1 MFKLKHSSDIEIE
14 DFPLQWLTITSCLD
28 PELPGFALHYI
39 HFLSKTNAEKDKR
52 VFGCPI
58 QISLA
63 EITGSGSCT
72 ARVKVICNI
81 DLDSDLLAYQKFK
94 MELCHRFGIT
104 EKLGIQDLHACSHN
118 QDWKDIIDLIFPRIK
133 TYYGDYIPYG
143 QFYSELFGIFRFAA
157 SWNTTA
163 GRKQEMIMLSN
174 LLSRCGEEVEN
185 QTEFPG
191 INFSLLPTYGEVLD
205 NQLSDF
211 PSFQSARDSIIEM
224 GDAYLTKAFALPNGT
239 FLFTGADTNP
249 SSKSDWD
256 DFMSIH
262 NFSQSTVEFLTGV
275 REDMNR
281 MNMRPFVFFTHMY
294 SLFKGCDYYDWTK
307 IDYVNLYNA
316 EKSGKARGSYPKVI
330 ACFLQQSFLKTE
342 IMPVDTWMNAFFS
355 ELLLHGKN
363 EIPKLGRDLGKFERF
378 VWATVQLRK
387 NNQPRF
393 NDILFCIKTGGLHSS
408 TIIDRQPNPLSCG
421 ICTFE
426 AACPTRERAVA
437 NKRYYAVSRHSK
449 QAVKTADTIEL
460 VTSAMGSGNEA
471 KKIKDYASGIYPKP
485 AKPVDFII
493 LLEDDDTPFGVY
505 LPSNKAKDKWKLTD
519 NMSPMTIHNKFRRNH
534 VYRSN

>member
-1 MFKLKHSSDIEIE
+1 
-14 DFPLQWLTITSCLD
+14 
-28 PELPGFALHYI
+28 
-39 HFLSKTNAEKDKR
+39 
-52 VFGCPI
+52 
-58 QISLA
+58 
-63 EITGSGSCT
+63 
-72 ARVKVICNI
+72 
-81 DLDSDLLAYQKFK
+81 
-94 MELCHRFGIT
+94 MELCQRFGLS

-157 SWNTTA
+157 SWNTTT

-174 LLSRCGEEVEN
+174 LLSRCGEVVEN

-205 NQLSDF
+205 GQLSDF
-211 PSFQSARDSIIEM
+211 PSFQSARDAIIEM
-224 GDAYLTKAFALPNGT
+224 GDAYLTKEFALPNGT
-239 FLFTGADTNP
+239 FLYTGAHTNP
-249 SSKSDWD
+249 SSKAAWY
-256 DFMSIH
+256 DFMSSH

-307 IDYVNLYNA
+307 NDYVRLYTD
-316 EKSGKARGSYPKVI
+316 EKDGHAVGSYPKVI

-355 ELLLHGKN
+355 ELLLHEKKD
-363 EIPKLGRDLGKFERF
+363 IPMLGTDLGKFERF

-393 NDILFCIKTGGLHSS
+393 NDILFCIKTGVLHSK
-408 TIIDRQPNPLSCG
+408 TITDRQPNPLSCEL
-421 ICTFE
+421 CAFE
-426 AACPTRERAVA
+426 VDCPTRKRSVA
-437 NKRYYAVSRHSK
+437 KKKFYAISRQSE
-449 QAVKTADTIEL
+449 QSVMTADTIQL
-460 VTSAMGSGNEA
+460 GTFAMDGAEG

-485 AKPVDFII
+485 AEPVDFVI

-505 LPSNKAKDKWKLTD
+505 LPANKKKDKWKLTD
-519 NMSPMTIHNKFRRNH
+519 NMSPMTIHDKLVRNE
-534 VYRSN
+534 VYTVN